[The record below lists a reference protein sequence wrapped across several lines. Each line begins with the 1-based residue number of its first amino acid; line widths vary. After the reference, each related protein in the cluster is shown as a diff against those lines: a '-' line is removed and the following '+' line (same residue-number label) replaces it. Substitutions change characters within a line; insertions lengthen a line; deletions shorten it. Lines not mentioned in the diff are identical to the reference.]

1 MNVNKSKI
9 SNGVDTTLNNLQN
22 AVVVIT
28 EEIAGYDS
36 ETDVEKIA
44 ERTLVL
50 EDYKAKV
57 AEAIYLGAITIEGE
71 MGVTEI
77 ITD

>member
-28 EEIAGYDS
+28 EEIAGYNP
-36 ETDVEKIA
+36 ETDAEKIA

-50 EDYKAKV
+50 EDYKTKV
-57 AEAIYLGAITIEGE
+57 AEAISIGAITIEEE
-71 MGVTEI
+71 MGVTKI
-77 ITD
+77 ITE